1 MTNLK
6 LMVVKTMMF
15 TANDDL
21 PSAKP
26 LQTWLQGEVGS
37 LIIIALVVLCA
48 ISAFKR
54 DTTKAILSILV
65 CAAFYVFVKNPDGTI
80 IVWMQALTDLISGNN

>member
-1 MTNLK
+1 
-6 LMVVKTMMF
+6 MVAKTIVT
-15 TANDDL
+15 TAGSDL

-37 LIIIALVVLCA
+37 LIIIALVIMCA
-48 ISAFKR
+48 VSAFKR

-80 IVWMQALTDLISGNN
+80 IVWMQALTDLISGN

>member
-1 MTNLK
+1 MAT
-6 LMVVKTMMF
+6 KTVL
-15 TANDDL
+15 AAASDL

-37 LIIIALVVLCA
+37 LIIIALVILCA
-48 ISAFKR
+48 VSAFKR
-54 DTTKAILSILV
+54 DTTKAILSIVV

-80 IVWMQALTDLISGNN
+80 IVWMQALTDLISGN

>member
-6 LMVVKTMMF
+6 WMATKTVL
-15 TANDDL
+15 AAAGDL

-26 LQTWLQGEVGS
+26 LQTWLQGEAGS
-37 LIIIALVVLCA
+37 LIIIALIFLCA
-48 ISAFKR
+48 VSAFKR
-54 DTTKAILSILV
+54 DTTKAILSIVV

-80 IVWMQALTDLISGNN
+80 IVWMQALTDLISGN

>member
-6 LMVVKTMMF
+6 FMVAKTIVI
-15 TANDDL
+15 TAGSDL

-37 LIIIALVVLCA
+37 LIIIALVIMCA
-48 ISAFKR
+48 VSAFKR

-80 IVWMQALTDLISGNN
+80 IVWMQALTDLISGN

>member
-1 MTNLK
+1 
-6 LMVVKTMMF
+6 MVAKTF
-15 TANDDL
+15 LTTAETDL

-37 LIIIALVVLCA
+37 LIIIALVIMCA
-48 ISAFKR
+48 VSAFKR

-80 IVWMQALTDLISGNN
+80 IVWMQALTDLISGN

>member
-6 LMVVKTMMF
+6 FMVAKTIVT
-15 TANDDL
+15 TAGSDL

-37 LIIIALVVLCA
+37 LIIIALVIMCA
-48 ISAFKR
+48 VSAFKR

-80 IVWMQALTDLISGNN
+80 IVWMQALTDLISGN

>member
-1 MTNLK
+1 MTKLNL
-6 LMVVKTMMF
+6 LVAKTIVT
-15 TANDDL
+15 TAGSDL

-37 LIIIALVVLCA
+37 LIIIALVIMCA
-48 ISAFKR
+48 VSAFKR
-54 DTTKAILSILV
+54 DTTKAILSIIV

-80 IVWMQALTDLISGNN
+80 IVWMQALTDLISGN

>member
-1 MTNLK
+1 MTKLNL
-6 LMVVKTMMF
+6 LVAKTIVT
-15 TANDDL
+15 TAGSDL

-37 LIIIALVVLCA
+37 LIIIALVIMCA
-48 ISAFKR
+48 VSAFKR

-80 IVWMQALTDLISGNN
+80 IVWMQALTDLISGN

>member
-1 MTNLK
+1 MTKFNL
-6 LMVVKTMMF
+6 LVAKTMLT
-15 TANDDL
+15 TAGSDL

-37 LIIIALVVLCA
+37 LIIIALVIMCA
-48 ISAFKR
+48 LSAFKR

-80 IVWMQALTDLISGNN
+80 IVWMQALTDLISGN

>member
-6 LMVVKTMMF
+6 LLVAKTILT
-15 TANDDL
+15 TAGSDL

-37 LIIIALVVLCA
+37 LIIIALVIMCA
-48 ISAFKR
+48 VSAFKR

-65 CAAFYVFVKNPDGTI
+65 CAVFYVFVKNPMEQLLFGCK
-80 IVWMQALTDLISGNN
+80 L